1 MRKRPVSDDVLRARL
16 DALVATFDI
25 STIEP
30 DPLQL
35 VHRFSDPR
43 DQEVAALIAAA
54 FAYGRASI
62 VVANAGTVLARMKP
76 APYEYLVNF
85 DRAEAANRFAGFAHR
100 FQKTRELVELL
111 ERMAAVIREYGTL
124 GEAFRAGY
132 DESDSDIGPSL
143 TRFVNTLTNEARPS
157 PGASRPPFPV
167 GEGAGVTRHPQSSI
181 LNPQSG
187 IAPGRAAAQSAS
199 KSLDYLLSSPA
210 NGSACKRMNLFLR
223 WMVRRTSP
231 DLGLW
236 TFVDPAKLLMPVD
249 THIHRIAT
257 FLGLNTRKS
266 ADWKAARQITD
277 ALARFDASDPVRYDF
292 ALCRLGI
299 LDLCSRKRRKE
310 NCDVCL
316 LRDACRFP
324 VVKSKRLEKTGKR
337 AAGSRQRARL

>member
-1 MRKRPVSDDVLRARL
+1 MRARL

-30 DPLQL
+30 DPLQI
-35 VHRFSDPR
+35 VHRFSKPR
-43 DQEVAALIAAA
+43 DQEIAGLIAAA

-76 APYEYLVNF
+76 SPYEYLVKF
-85 DRAEAANRFAGFAHR
+85 DRVEAENRFAGFAHR
-100 FQKTRELVELL
+100 FQKTRELVDLL
-111 ERMAAVIREYGTL
+111 EKMAAVIRQYGSL
-124 GEAFRAGY
+124 GEAFRACY
-132 DESDSDIGPSL
+132 DERDADIGPAL
-143 TRFVNTLTNEARPS
+143 TRFVALVVDARALTTKALEYLLPS
-157 PGASRPPFPV
+157 PAR
-167 GEGAGVTRHPQSSI
+167 
-181 LNPQSG
+181 
-187 IAPGRAAAQSAS
+187 
-199 KSLDYLLSSPA
+199 
-210 NGSACKRMNLFLR
+210 GSACKRMNLFLR

-231 DLGLW
+231 DIGIW

-266 ADWKAARQITD
+266 ADWKAARQLTD
-277 ALARFDASDPVRYDF
+277 ALARFDPADPVRYDF

-324 VVKSKRLEKTGKR
+324 VVKSKRLDKTRPRPKALGQRKR
-337 AAGSRQRARL
+337 L